1 MRKGF
6 AMSFRSTFVNGVQVI
21 VLTLSLS
28 LLSAMAV
35 ETPPLQPS
43 LPSRLAGAEDIR
55 ELLKN
60 YPTVKVQGAGTQV
73 FVDGTVDNPLLR
85 ERIEKIVK
93 SFSNVVDVTTFTESA
108 DVNQALAL
116 EVEKRIGLP
125 EVKVRLVRGNVV
137 LDGEVNSAAEKAAA
151 ENVTK
156 IFTDKVVNNIG
167 LKRQMVE
174 LDLTFVDV
182 NLEYA
187 LDIRHNPLTALSS
200 PGIAFDPAS
209 MDFAWERA
217 VNLHTNSSYNSTV
230 TAKTTWVFRM
240 LEENKNA
247 KVLDRPH
254 ITTLTG
260 EAGTF
265 RQGGEKGYE
274 LVGLGTADVKFKEFG
289 LIINVTPTILRD
301 GKIQLNFSFEVSTPD
316 PNGERLDFLKYGT
329 SSVAVIS
336 QGETLIVSGLVQDIL
351 RHIKRGIPFLSRIPM
366 LGHFFS
372 DHEDAKNKRDLMLMV
387 TPRVP
392 TTFAAH
398 GISTGEEQ
406 NRRSDAARMRWVE
419 DLKKNEKELLWEN
432 QDRKKVR
439 GGVEDS
445 NCESDDKPALPVKI
459 E

>member
-1 MRKGF
+1 MNV
-6 AMSFRSTFVNGVQVI
+6 RSRVVTGMEA
-21 VLTLSLS
+21 VLLAFSLV
-28 LLSAMAV
+28 AFPAAAG
-35 ETPPLQPS
+35 EAPPGQPG
-43 LPSRLAGAEDIR
+43 LPTRIAGAEDIR

-60 YPTVKVQGAGTQV
+60 YPTVKVSGAGAQV

-93 SFSNVVDVTTFTESA
+93 SFSNVVDITTFTESA
-108 DVNQALAL
+108 DVNQALAM

-137 LDGEVNSAAEKAAA
+137 LDGEVNSAAEKATA
-151 ENVTK
+151 ENVAK
-156 IFTDKVVNNIG
+156 IFTEKVVNNIG

-182 NLEYA
+182 NLTYA
-187 LDIRHNPLTALSS
+187 LDIRHNPMTALSS
-200 PGIAFDPAS
+200 PGVTFDPAS

-217 VNLHTNSSYNSTV
+217 INLHTNSSYNSAV
-230 TAKTTWVFRM
+230 TANTTWVFRL

-265 RQGGEKGYE
+265 RQGGEKGFE

-289 LIINVTPTILRD
+289 LIINVTPTVLRD

-316 PNGERLDFLKYGT
+316 PNGERLDFLKYST
-329 SSVAVIS
+329 SSVAVLN

-372 DHEDAKNKRDLMLMV
+372 DHQDEKDKRDLMLMV

-392 TTFAAH
+392 TTFAAQ
-398 GISTGEEQ
+398 GVSTGEEQ
-406 NRRSDAARMRWVE
+406 NKRSDAARMRWVE
-419 DLKKNEKELLWEN
+419 DLKKDETELLWEN
-432 QDRKKVR
+432 HDRKKA
-439 GGVEDS
+439 GQLIEAPK
-445 NCESDDKPALPVKI
+445 NETPKEESGSKPASQVHV